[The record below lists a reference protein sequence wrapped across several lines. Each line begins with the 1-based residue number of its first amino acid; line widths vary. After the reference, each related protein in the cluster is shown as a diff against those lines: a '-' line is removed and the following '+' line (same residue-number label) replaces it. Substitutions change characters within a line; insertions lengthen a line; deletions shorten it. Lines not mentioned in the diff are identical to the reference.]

1 MPTYVYACKECEHKF
16 EIFQSFSDRTLRT
29 CPNCGQ
35 KALARVIFPAGVV
48 FKGSGFYVND
58 SKESRS
64 GDKSKKVGA
73 ESKSESKSKS
83 KSDSPSDSTPSNGTG
98 SKAKSKKSDSAL
110 SSTSSESRSKS

>member
-16 EIFQSFSDRTLRT
+16 EIFQSFSGRTLRT

-73 ESKSESKSKS
+73 EAKSDSKSKS
-83 KSDSPSDSTPSNGTG
+83 KSDSPSDSTASNGAG
-98 SKAKSKKSDSAL
+98 SKAKSKKTDSARQ
-110 SSTSSESRSKS
+110 STSSGSKSKS

>member
-16 EIFQSFSDRTLRT
+16 EIFQSFSGRTLRT

-73 ESKSESKSKS
+73 EAKPDSKSKS
-83 KSDSPSDSTPSNGTG
+83 KSDSPSDITASNGAG
-98 SKAKSKKSDSAL
+98 SKAKSKKPDSARQ
-110 SSTSSESRSKS
+110 STSSGSKSKS